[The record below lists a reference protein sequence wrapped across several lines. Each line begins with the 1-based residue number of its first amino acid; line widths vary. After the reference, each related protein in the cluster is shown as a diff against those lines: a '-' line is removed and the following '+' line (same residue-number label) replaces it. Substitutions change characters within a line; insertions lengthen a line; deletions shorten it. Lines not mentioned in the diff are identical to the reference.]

1 MFPALLSIPVIQ
13 YGTANQPYPGGSGPY
28 QYASDYNSLT
38 VFSKHRNAATMP
50 LKTIYL
56 KEYSGTDETISA
68 FADSL
73 IDIVLNDPSATTNIG
88 FGNANDIRGF
98 NTTNMH
104 YIVFNSYS
112 TDFSND
118 ALRFAMNYAF
128 DRDSIVSQFGGYA
141 SAANLPINPASSLY
155 NENYAKQFNYS
166 LNKVQETLTNAGMK
180 DYDGDG
186 FLEFK
191 NGEDITKVSSF
202 TAAARS
208 RSTPP
213 RNLPRI

>member
-1 MFPALLSIPVIQ
+1 
-13 YGTANQPYPGGSGPY
+13 
-28 QYASDYNSLT
+28 
-38 VFSKHRNAATMP
+38 MP

-88 FGNANDIRGF
+88 FGSANDIRGF

-128 DRDSIVSQFGGYA
+128 DRDSIVQPVRRLCVGGE
-141 SAANLPINPASSLY
+141 PADKS
-155 NENYAKQFNYS
+155 
-166 LNKVQETLTNAGMK
+166 
-180 DYDGDG
+180 
-186 FLEFK
+186 
-191 NGEDITKVSSF
+191 GEQPV
-202 TAAARS
+202 
-208 RSTPP
+208 
-213 RNLPRI
+213 

>member
-1 MFPALLSIPVIQ
+1 
-13 YGTANQPYPGGSGPY
+13 
-28 QYASDYNSLT
+28 
-38 VFSKHRNAATMP
+38 MP

-73 IDIVLNDPSATTNIG
+73 IDLVLNDPSSTTNIG
-88 FGNANDIRGF
+88 YGSANDIRGF

-166 LNKVQETLTNAGMK
+166 LNKVQEALANAGMK

-191 NGEDITKVSSF
+191 NG
-202 TAAARS
+202 
-208 RSTPP
+208 
-213 RNLPRI
+213 

>member
-1 MFPALLSIPVIQ
+1 
-13 YGTANQPYPGGSGPY
+13 
-28 QYASDYNSLT
+28 
-38 VFSKHRNAATMP
+38 
-50 LKTIYL
+50 
-56 KEYSGTDETISA
+56 
-68 FADSL
+68 
-73 IDIVLNDPSATTNIG
+73 
-88 FGNANDIRGF
+88 
-98 NTTNMH
+98 MH

-191 NGEDITKVSSF
+191 NGEEITKVDLNFLVYSGS
-202 TAAARS
+202 TIKVNAAKKFAEDMKS
-208 RSTPP
+208 IGLQVTVDKQDWNNYKKLLDAG
-213 RNLPRI
+213 NL